1 MFTSLS
7 VTPLISEKHFRKGCG
22 TVIAP
27 TKSAGAI
34 QQQKGALMKKR
45 NIGAWFVTLV
55 LAAGL
60 VSFSQAFGA
69 QSQRQNPN
77 QQQQPGAQE
86 QQPSTQ
92 QPSQSQPQT
101 YTGKIVKTKTGK
113 YALLTDPQHGKGFF
127 LDNQSEAQKFDQK
140 DVKIVATLDPN
151 TMVLHVIN
159 IKPAS

>member
-1 MFTSLS
+1 
-7 VTPLISEKHFRKGCG
+7 
-22 TVIAP
+22 
-27 TKSAGAI
+27 
-34 QQQKGALMKKR
+34 MKKR
-45 NIGAWFVTLV
+45 NIGAWFVALV

-60 VSFSQAFGA
+60 VSFTQAFGA

-77 QQQQPGAQE
+77 QQQQSAQE
-86 QQPSTQ
+86 QQPTTQ
-92 QPSQSQPQT
+92 QPAQSQPQT

-127 LDNQSEAQKFDQK
+127 LDNQSEAQKYDQK

>member
-1 MFTSLS
+1 M
-7 VTPLISEKHFRKGCG
+7 
-22 TVIAP
+22 
-27 TKSAGAI
+27 
-34 QQQKGALMKKR
+34 KR

-55 LAAGL
+55 LAIGL
-60 VSFSQAFGA
+60 VSFSQALGA

-77 QQQQPGAQE
+77 QQQQQQGAQE
-86 QQPSTQ
+86 QQPNAQ

-127 LDNQSEAQKFDQK
+127 LDNQSEAQKYDQK

>member
-1 MFTSLS
+1 
-7 VTPLISEKHFRKGCG
+7 
-22 TVIAP
+22 
-27 TKSAGAI
+27 
-34 QQQKGALMKKR
+34 MKQR
-45 NIGAWFVTLV
+45 NILSWAFTLA

-60 VSFSQAFGA
+60 ISFSQAFGA
-69 QSQRQNPN
+69 QSQRQSN
-77 QQQQPGAQE
+77 QQQQPSAQQ
-86 QQPSTQ
+86 QQPTTQ
-92 QPSQSQPQT
+92 QPGQQQAQT

-127 LDNQSEAQKFDQK
+127 LDNQQEAQKFDQK